1 MDFRGREMK
10 KFILF
15 LIVAIFIS
23 TKAFALNVFTCEPEW
38 KSLTEE
44 IAKGKA
50 NIYSATNAMQD
61 VHYIQAKPSLIAKIR
76 QADMVVCSGAD
87 LEIGWLPLILRKA
100 GSAKVQEGGSNLIY
114 AAQYVQTIEKP
125 TRVDRADGDV
135 HPNGNPHL
143 HLNPYNMLK
152 VGQVIANKLSE
163 IDNANADFYAQNY
176 NNFAAKMREKIKIW
190 ERQALVLKN
199 SNVITNHKNMSY
211 LFDWLKIKTIGTLE
225 PKPGIPATSKHLSEL
240 ESITKQN
247 NVAFIAY
254 APFENQKPAEWLS
267 KESGVK
273 AIILPYTI
281 GGNKHVKNL
290 FDLYQNS
297 IDTMLLEK

>member
-1 MDFRGREMK
+1 MK

-15 LIVAIFIS
+15 LIMATLVA
-23 TKAFALNVFTCEPEW
+23 TQAFALNVFTCEPEW

-44 IAKGKA
+44 ISKDKA
-50 NIYSATNAMQD
+50 DVYSATNATQD

-76 QADMVVCSGAD
+76 KADMVVCSGAD

-100 GSAKVQEGGSNLIY
+100 GSAKVQEGGANLIY

-125 TRVDRADGDV
+125 TRIDRADGDV

-143 HLNPYNMLK
+143 HLNPYNVLK
-152 VGQVIANKLSE
+152 VGKVIADKLSE
-163 IDNANADFYAQNY
+163 IDSENGAFYQKNFADFS
-176 NNFAAKMREKIKIW
+176 AKMNSQIKTW
-190 ERQALVLKN
+190 EQKALALKGA
-199 SNVITNHKNMSY
+199 NVITNHKNMSY

-240 ESITKQN
+240 KDITEQKRI
-247 NVAFIAY
+247 AFIAY
-254 APFENQKPAEWLS
+254 APFESSKPAEWLS
-267 KESGVK
+267 KESGIK
-273 AIILPYTI
+273 AIVLPYTI
-281 GGNKHVKNL
+281 GGNKETNNL

-297 IDTMLLEK
+297 IDLMLNTTDK

>member
-1 MDFRGREMK
+1 MK

-15 LIVAIFIS
+15 LILATFVT
-23 TKAFALNVFTCEPEW
+23 TKVFALNVFTCEPEW

-44 IAKGKA
+44 ITKDKA
-50 NIYSATNAMQD
+50 DVYSATNATQD

-100 GSAKVQEGGSNLIY
+100 GSAKVQEGGANLIY
-114 AAQYVQTIEKP
+114 ASNYVATIEKP
-125 TRVDRADGDV
+125 TRIDRADGDV

-152 VGQVIANKLSE
+152 VGKVIADKLSE
-163 IDNANADFYAQNY
+163 IDSSNADFYAQNY
-176 NNFAAKMREKIKIW
+176 NDFAAKMREKIKIW
-190 ERQALVLKN
+190 ENQAKGLKGA
-199 SNVITNHKNMSY
+199 NVITNHKNMSY

-240 ESITKQN
+240 KSLTEQN
-247 NVAFIAY
+247 KVAFIAY
-254 APFENQKPAEWLS
+254 APFENPKPADWLS
-267 KESGVK
+267 KESGLK
-273 AIILPYTI
+273 AIVLPYTI
-281 GGNKHVKNL
+281 GGNKQVNDL

-297 IDTMLLEK
+297 IDTMLSVKGK

>member
-1 MDFRGREMK
+1 MK

-15 LIVAIFIS
+15 LMMATLVAP
-23 TKAFALNVFTCEPEW
+23 KAFALNVFTCEPEW

-44 IAKGKA
+44 ITKDKA
-50 NIYSATNAMQD
+50 DVYSATNATQD

-76 QADMVVCSGAD
+76 KADMVVCSGAD

-100 GSAKVQEGGSNLIY
+100 GSAKVQEGGANLIY

-125 TRVDRADGDV
+125 TRIDRADGDV

-143 HLNPYNMLK
+143 HLNPYNVLK
-152 VGQVIANKLSE
+152 VGKVIADKLSE
-163 IDNANADFYAQNY
+163 IDSANANFYAQNY
-176 NNFAAKMREKIKIW
+176 NNFATKMRERIKIW
-190 ERQALVLKN
+190 ENQAKELN
-199 SNVITNHKNMSY
+199 SANVITNHKNMSY

-225 PKPGIPATSKHLSEL
+225 PKPGIPATSKHLNEL
-240 ESITKQN
+240 KNITEQN
-247 NVAFIAY
+247 KIAFIAY
-254 APFENQKPAEWLS
+254 APFESSKPAEWLS

-273 AIILPYTI
+273 AIVLPYTI
-281 GGNKHVKNL
+281 GGNKETNNL

-297 IDTMLLEK
+297 IDLMLNATDK

>member
-1 MDFRGREMK
+1 MK

-15 LIVAIFIS
+15 LMMATLVAS
-23 TKAFALNVFTCEPEW
+23 KAFALNVFTCEPEW

-44 IAKGKA
+44 ITKDKA
-50 NIYSATNAMQD
+50 DVYSATNATQD

-76 QADMVVCSGAD
+76 KADMVVCSGAD

-100 GSAKVQEGGSNLIY
+100 GSAKVQEGGANLIY

-125 TRVDRADGDV
+125 TRIDRADGDV

-143 HLNPYNMLK
+143 HLNPYNVLK
-152 VGQVIANKLSE
+152 VGKVIADKLSE
-163 IDNANADFYAQNY
+163 IDSQNSEFYQKNFADFS
-176 NNFAAKMREKIKIW
+176 AKMNSQIKTW
-190 ERQALVLKN
+190 EQKALALKGT
-199 SNVITNHKNMSY
+199 NVVTNHKNMSY

-225 PKPGIPATSKHLSEL
+225 PKPGIPATSKHLNEL
-240 ESITKQN
+240 KNITEQN
-247 NVAFIAY
+247 KIAFIAY
-254 APFENQKPAEWLS
+254 APFESSKPAEWLS

-281 GGNKHVKNL
+281 GGNKETNNL

-297 IDTMLLEK
+297 IDLMLNATDK

>member
-1 MDFRGREMK
+1 MK
-10 KFILF
+10 KFTFILTAAM
-15 LIVAIFIS
+15 LVA

-44 IAKGKA
+44 ITKDKA
-50 NIYSATNAMQD
+50 DVYSATNATQD

-76 QADMVVCSGAD
+76 KADMVVCSGAD

-100 GSAKVQEGGSNLIY
+100 GSAKVQEGGENLIY

-125 TRVDRADGDV
+125 TRIDRADGDV

-143 HLNPYNMLK
+143 HLNPYNVLK
-152 VGQVIANKLSE
+152 VGKVIADKLSE
-163 IDNANADFYAQNY
+163 IDSENSEFYQKNFADFS
-176 NNFAAKMREKIKIW
+176 AKMNSQIKTW
-190 ERQALVLKN
+190 EQRAQPIKGT
-199 SNVITNHKNMSY
+199 NVITNHKNMSY

-225 PKPGIPATSKHLSEL
+225 PKPGIPATSKHLNEL
-240 ESITKQN
+240 KSITEQN
-247 NVAFIAY
+247 KIAFIAY
-254 APFENQKPAEWLS
+254 APFESSKPAEWLS

-273 AIILPYTI
+273 AIVLPYTI
-281 GGNKHVKNL
+281 GGNKETNNL

-297 IDTMLLEK
+297 IDLMLNATDK